1 MLMNSPAILDEKY
14 MNLENIASQP
24 TSTDSNNYILI
35 LAIIILIAILGINI
49 FYYLGEGT
57 EVVADITR
65 PIVSFFSKLFGYT
78 AVDTAREVVKSTSSG
93 TKSGVEIAEDI
104 ADDALDLGE
113 TGLDKGLSDKST
125 KVLNTTTDINQNI
138 SANNNG
144 KQNVNSYNEEKDISP
159 VFTSKS
165 NKTGTMAGFCYIGED
180 RGNRSCI
187 EVEKT
192 DMCMSGDIFPTHGTC
207 INPNLRHQES
217 AM

>member
-78 AVDTAREVVKSTSSG
+78 AVDTAREVVKSTSIG

-104 ADDALDLGE
+104 ADDVLDLGE

-138 SANNNG
+138 SASNNG
-144 KQNVNSYNEEKDISP
+144 NKNVNSYNEEKDISP

-165 NKTGTMAGFCYIGED
+165 NKT
-180 RGNRSCI
+180 
-187 EVEKT
+187 
-192 DMCMSGDIFPTHGTC
+192 
-207 INPNLRHQES
+207 
-217 AM
+217 

>member
-1 MLMNSPAILDEKY
+1 MNTPAILDEKY

-78 AVDTAREVVKSTSSG
+78 AVDTAREVIKSTSTG

-113 TGLDKGLSDKST
+113 TGLDKGLSDQST
-125 KVLNTTTDINQNI
+125 KVLNTTPDINQNI

-144 KQNVNSYNEEKDISP
+144 NKNVNSYNEEKDISP

-187 EVEKT
+187 EVEKA

-217 AM
+217 SM

>member
-1 MLMNSPAILDEKY
+1 MNSPAILDEKY

-24 TSTDSNNYILI
+24 TSTDSNYILI

-217 AM
+217 AMY

>member
-1 MLMNSPAILDEKY
+1 MNSPAILDEKY

-24 TSTDSNNYILI
+24 ISTSSNNYILI

-78 AVDTAREVVKSTSSG
+78 AVDTAREVVKSTSTG

-113 TGLDKGLSDKST
+113 TGLDKGLSDKKT
-125 KVLNTTTDINQNI
+125 NILNTTADINQN
-138 SANNNG
+138 SNG
-144 KQNVNSYNEEKDISP
+144 NQNGNGNQKVNSYNEEKDISP

-165 NKTGTMAGFCYIGED
+165 NKSGNMAGFCYIGED

-187 EVEKT
+187 EVEKA

-217 AM
+217 TM

>member
-1 MLMNSPAILDEKY
+1 MNSPAILDEKY

-78 AVDTAREVVKSTSSG
+78 AVDTAREVVKSTSTG

-138 SANNNG
+138 SANNNVN
-144 KQNVNSYNEEKDISP
+144 KNVNSYNEEKDISP

>member
-1 MLMNSPAILDEKY
+1 MNTPAILDEKY

-78 AVDTAREVVKSTSSG
+78 AVDTAREVVKSTSIG
-93 TKSGVEIAEDI
+93 TISGVELAEDI
-104 ADDALDLGE
+104 ADDTLDLGE
-113 TGLDKGLSDKST
+113 TGLDKGLSGQSA
-125 KVLNTTTDINQNI
+125 KVLNTTPDINQNI

-144 KQNVNSYNEEKDISP
+144 NNNVNSYNEEKDISP

-217 AM
+217 TM

>member
-1 MLMNSPAILDEKY
+1 MNSPAILDEKY